1 MLYVIVCFCC
11 FMLLLLL
18 LLLLYYVVVCC
29 RVCCWC
35 CFVSNFAYISIAC
48 FINVVVCCWY
58 VIADKYYSMLLMLLL
73 IKIVV
78 CCCCVVVVSCYFR
91 VCYCMLSYML
101 LVKLEL
107 SAVSLISF
115 ASLVLIVAW
124 DFNTLSGEERGV
136 GIFAA

>member
-1 MLYVIVCFCC
+1 MRQVFEIYEIEYLFQYKILSFIPVATEVEANLWVSKPVPAAAKFRAKNMNWQSNIYVIILYDCAN
-11 FMLLLLL
+11 
-18 LLLLYYVVVCC
+18 LYY
-29 RVCCWC
+29 
-35 CFVSNFAYISIAC
+35 
-48 FINVVVCCWY
+48 
-58 VIADKYYSMLLMLLL
+58 
-73 IKIVV
+73 
-78 CCCCVVVVSCYFR
+78 
-91 VCYCMLSYML
+91 YML